1 MLQTGDIKPNIFMV
15 ISIMTRAYYY
25 YYCYYQ
31 FYYYCAEINSPNVE
45 IQFYLVGLTEYPSSH
60 VFNPRTKTKSI
71 SETACFQNV
80 PL

>member
-1 MLQTGDIKPNIFMV
+1 MV
-15 ISIMTRAYYY
+15 INTVTAVYYY

-31 FYYYCAEINSPNVE
+31 FYYYYCCTEISSPNVE
-45 IQFYLVGLTEYPSSH
+45 ARFYLVGLTKYPSSH
-60 VFNPRTKTKSI
+60 VFNPRTKTKSF